1 MEDFNK
7 DFENTEN
14 GTDNAEYQ
22 TDNSEQQ
29 IENSEENFENDKPIQ
44 EVEYSN
50 DGDENENFSAEDDS
64 EVWNKVNYTPI
75 KPITDYKPAS
85 KGLKIFCAVMA
96 AVVLLTA
103 ATASGYFLGRNSFS
117 NNYVG
122 SKVEVDLESK
132 PTDTAQNTPSQI
144 YEKVNKSIVGIRV
157 YNEAGSASD
166 ASGVIYSEDGYIVTN
181 DHIYSEIGAAKFKV
195 FMYDGTEYDA
205 TYVAGDKI
213 SDLAVIKIDAKDLEK
228 AEFGNSDEL
237 INGESVVAM
246 GRPNDA
252 TDSTSITGGMISLTR
267 RRVTTTS
274 NYSARLIQT
283 DSAINP
289 GSSGGALVNMYGQV
303 VGITSSK
310 LAGVEYDAVGFAIPT
325 TTMKRVA
332 EQLISK
338 GKVTDRAKLG
348 ITYTAVN
355 SVTAEVKNYDTV
367 GLLVVSV
374 SEDSDIYGK
383 VGEGDFITHVNGT
396 EITNDDIILD
406 IIEDSKAGDT
416 ISLTV
421 LLSNGTQADFNVT
434 LKANIGDSSYSS
446 VISSERNEQSGSNS
460 SGETFNFPYG
470 E

>member
-1 MEDFNK
+1 MDDFNK
-7 DFENTEN
+7 DFDLENGGENTEP
-14 GTDNAEYQ
+14 Q
-22 TDNSEQQ
+22 
-29 IENSEENFENDKPIQ
+29 FENQPPIDQ
-44 EVEYSN
+44 PQPN
-50 DGDENENFSAEDDS
+50 NTDDENGQFVSQDEPQ
-64 EVWNKVNYTPI
+64 VWNKVNYTPVT
-75 KPITDYKPAS
+75 PISNYKPVS
-85 KGLKIFCAVMA
+85 KGLKVFCIVMA

-103 ATASGYFLGRNSFS
+103 TTASGYFWGRNSFS
-117 NNYVG
+117 KNYIG
-122 SKVEVDLESK
+122 SKVSVDLESK

-166 ASGVIYSEDGYIVTN
+166 ASGVIYSKDGYIVTN

-228 AEFGNSDEL
+228 AEFGNSNEL

-325 TTMKRVA
+325 ITMKRVV
-332 EQLISK
+332 EQLISE

-355 SVTAEVKNYDTV
+355 SVTAEVQNYDAV

-383 VGEGDFITHVNGT
+383 VNEGDFITHVNGI

-406 IIEDSKAGDT
+406 VIEDCKAGDT

-421 LLSNGTQADFNVT
+421 LLSNGAQADFSVT
-434 LKANIGDSSYSS
+434 LKANVGDSSYSS
-446 VISSERNEQSGSNS
+446 VIASGRDEQSSSNS